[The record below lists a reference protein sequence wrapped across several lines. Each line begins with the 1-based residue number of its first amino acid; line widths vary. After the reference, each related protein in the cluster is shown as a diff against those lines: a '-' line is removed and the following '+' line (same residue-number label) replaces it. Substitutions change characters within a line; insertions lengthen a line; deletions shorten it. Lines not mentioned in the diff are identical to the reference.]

1 MYLLIE
7 FLFQQQLPIS
17 GRQSAWQWRQIAGL
31 RAPLPQ
37 VLLHRERL
45 GLRRR
50 PAAQHAG
57 GAEQGA
63 ELAAERGPVR
73 RVARR
78 VRGHPHQLRG
88 VSNWGLRD
96 GDVVFLFYI
105 LHLKTVFR
113 SYKAARIS
121 EHIRHL
127 FIEFECVSYIQRQRN

>member
-1 MYLLIE
+1 MA
-7 FLFQQQLPIS
+7 
-17 GRQSAWQWRQIAGL
+17 RRQIAGL

-88 VSNWGLRD
+88 VLNRGLRD
-96 GDVVFLFYI
+96 GDVVFLFCI
-105 LHLKTVFR
+105 LYLKAVFS
-113 SYKAARIS
+113 SYS
-121 EHIRHL
+121 EHSGHIRHL
-127 FIEFECVSYIQRQRN
+127 FIEFECLRIG